1 MHLATTWDHQ
11 LLHPAIPT
19 YPRGLF
25 SRRHWANIILHAPL
39 DSFAASSKQRG
50 TTPRTAMQPVPPSSA
65 HDDGGGPETYRG
77 ALSVVDARGKR
88 QFHSLSRKSS
98 CGIGSRRRG
107 SLFPY
112 PALHGLELVGCHS
125 MACGEVAC
133 EILFLSSARP
143 SFSARRRRRRERK
156 GGSVPAV
163 ILASISTLESAGIH
177 DSGSSTRSWIGMLF
191 SMVCC

>member
-1 MHLATTWDHQ
+1 MHLVTTWDHQ
-11 LLHPAIPT
+11 RLHPATPT
-19 YPRGLF
+19 YPRGLV
-25 SRRHWANIILHAPL
+25 SRGHWAISSSTPPF
-39 DSFAASSKQRG
+39 DSFAASSSSVVPRRG
-50 TTPRTAMQPVPPSSA
+50 RQCIPCLLHRPTMMA
-65 HDDGGGPETYRG
+65 GGPETYKG
-77 ALSVVDARGKR
+77 AFSVVDARGKR

-143 SFSARRRRRRERK
+143 SFSARRRRRQERK

>member
-1 MHLATTWDHQ
+1 MHLATTWEHQ

-19 YPRGLF
+19 LPSWARLARALGELDT
-25 SRRHWANIILHAPL
+25 SRPPL
-39 DSFAASSKQRG
+39 TPLQRG
-50 TTPRTAMQPVPPSSA
+50 TTPRTAMHPVPPSSA
-65 HDDGGGPETYRG
+65 HDGGPETYKG

-88 QFHSLSRKSS
+88 QFHSLSENSS
-98 CGIGSRRRG
+98 RGIGSG
-107 SLFPY
+107 EGGGVCSLFPY
-112 PALHGLELVGCHS
+112 TALHGLELVGCHS
-125 MACGEVAC
+125 MARGEVAC

-143 SFSARRRRRRERK
+143 SFSARRRRRK
-156 GGSVPAV
+156 GSVPAV

>member
-1 MHLATTWDHQ
+1 MH
-11 LLHPAIPT
+11 
-19 YPRGLF
+19 
-25 SRRHWANIILHAPL
+25 
-39 DSFAASSKQRG
+39 
-50 TTPRTAMQPVPPSSA
+50 PVPPSSA
-65 HDDGGGPETYRG
+65 HDGGPETYKG

-88 QFHSLSRKSS
+88 QFHSLSENSS
-98 CGIGSRRRG
+98 RGIGSG
-107 SLFPY
+107 EGGVCSLFPY

-125 MACGEVAC
+125 MARGEVAC

-143 SFSARRRRRRERK
+143 SFSARRRRRK
-156 GGSVPAV
+156 GSVPAV